1 VMLRA
6 TFVQGPIRPIK
17 GEERPALRLKTA
29 VREQLE
35 NIGARAR
42 SRRAR
47 LTLGVWDRGNGQ
59 WSFCLYYEVPFPSV
73 GYGLTHTN
81 SKRWILTRWEET
93 YASFRRPYFELR
105 NLHEAIKDALG
116 AYRLDVEYG
125 VFDQEEEE

>member
-1 VMLRA
+1 
-6 TFVQGPIRPIK
+6 VQGPVRTVAGDEPPAALLK
-17 GEERPALRLKTA
+17 QAFRERLQDLGKR
-29 VREQLE
+29 VRQR
-35 NIGARAR
+35 G
-42 SRRAR
+42 AR
-47 LTLGVWDRGNGQ
+47 LTLGVWDRGAGH
-59 WSFCLYYEVPFPSV
+59 WSFCIYFEVPAPLE
-73 GYGLTHTN
+73 GYGVTHTN